1 MARVAQRA
9 CAVHTWHLA
18 VPQHRPGMRS
28 VSFRCGCGSHTVHW
42 ICVQRILS
50 SAADCC
56 LVGRVQQLRLR
67 HRPHTIGCRAHMRH
81 DPLAPHSDPA
91 QRSTLSQQPL
101 RQDRNGW
108 GRGTCLHLHA
118 IATVQLQC
126 SESMSVAD

>member
-28 VSFRCGCGSHTVHW
+28 VSFRCGCGSHTQFTGSVCYGSYPLLQTAVLWVVYNNCVCDTVHTP
-42 ICVQRILS
+42 
-50 SAADCC
+50 SAAARTC
-56 LVGRVQQLRLR
+56 GMTRW
-67 HRPHTIGCRAHMRH
+67 
-81 DPLAPHSDPA
+81 HSDPA